1 MSFEDTYSPARFDV
15 RALNVTK
22 IDRVVDC
29 DVAISECDFAIRQI
43 DRQINDTRFRADIDW
58 LADANVAKEAIQHKR
73 GLLQIKRTAMH
84 EAGASQ
90 REFERFTAANKP
102 TLRDQMAMS
111 AISLLVRLEDKHG
124 PFENVTDEKRAERA
138 YQLADAMLAER
149 AK

>member
-22 IDRVVDC
+22 IDRLIDC
-29 DVAISECDFAIRQI
+29 DIGIGECEFALKQI
-43 DRQINDTRFRADIDW
+43 DRQMSDRRYSADRDW
-58 LADANVAKEAIQHKR
+58 QIDANRAKEAIVHKR
-73 GLLQIKRTAMH
+73 DMLRQKRAALH
-84 EAGASQ
+84 EASASQ
-90 REFERFTAANKP
+90 REFERFAAANKP

-111 AISLLVRLEDKHG
+111 AMSLLIRVEDDAG
-124 PFENVTDEKRAERA
+124 PFAHVTDVKRAERA